1 MIIKLFLL
9 FARFIFSYD
18 LKDGR
23 YSSPPTI
30 AHIRAKIL
38 IKRAFLLSVLLVFE

>member
-18 LKDGR
+18 LKDGS
-23 YSSPPTI
+23 YSSLPIIT
-30 AHIRAKIL
+30 HIRVEIL